1 MTTPDTDDAA
11 GSSATAGLTEG
22 GSLSR
27 PNALPRQP
35 PIPPKAKDHS
45 IHVSPAVLDAARKD
59 GEELLRSF
67 RTSPQGL
74 TQTEAEERVRT
85 TGPNEVAQ
93 ERRQGWPI
101 RLLKILRNPLVIL
114 LAALSS
120 ISFATGDPRAGSVMA
135 GMVVLSAALRFFQ
148 EARAE
153 AAAAKLKA
161 MIHVTATVVRDGNAR
176 ELLLRDLVPGDII
189 HLSAGDMIPG
199 DVRVLSAKD
208 LFVSQGT
215 LTGESLP
222 VEKFHDADPT
232 PANSPTELK
241 NTCFMGTSVQSGTAT
256 AVVVA
261 TGVNTY

>member
-1 MTTPDTDDAA
+1 MTTPDTDNAA
-11 GSSATAGLTEG
+11 ESSATAGLTEG
-22 GSLSR
+22 GSLTR

-59 GEELLRSF
+59 CEELLRSF

-101 RLLKILRNPLVIL
+101 RLLKILRNPLVVL
-114 LAALSS
+114 LAILSS
-120 ISFATGDPRAGSVMA
+120 ISYATGDARAGSVMA
-135 GMVVLSAALRFFQ
+135 GMVVLGVALRFLQ
-148 EARAE
+148 EARAD

-161 MIHVTATVVRDGNAR
+161 MIHVTATVIRDGNAR
-176 ELLLRDLVPGDII
+176 EMPLRDLVFGDII
-189 HLSAGDMIPG
+189 KLAAGDMIPG
-199 DVRVLSAKD
+199 DVRIISSKD
-208 LFVSQGT
+208 LFVSQGS

-222 VEKFHDADPT
+222 VEKFHDPELKT
-232 PANSPTELK
+232 VSSPTELK
-241 NTCFMGTSVQSGTAT
+241 NTCFMGQAFK
-256 AVVVA
+256 AVRRQRSLL
-261 TGVNTY
+261 